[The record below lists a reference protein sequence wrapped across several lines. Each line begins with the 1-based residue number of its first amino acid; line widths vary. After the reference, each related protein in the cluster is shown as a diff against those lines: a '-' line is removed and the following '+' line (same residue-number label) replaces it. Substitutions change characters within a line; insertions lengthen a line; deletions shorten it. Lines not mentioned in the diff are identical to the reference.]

1 VQKARAVTPIL
12 VRRGTTQQFGWPILR
27 AGQRVSLD
35 GWTVRALV
43 RPALDSDVVLH
54 EFSTT
59 EGNAR
64 TENGYVLIEST
75 VDSETW
81 PWDAGIYDVHATDPD
96 GNVLHVAEGPIKVRK
111 SVTR

>member
-1 VQKARAVTPIL
+1 MLKARAVTPL
-12 VRRGTTQQFGWPILR
+12 MVRRGTTQQFGWPILR
-27 AGQRVSLD
+27 AGKRVSLD
-35 GWTVRALV
+35 GWTVRAQV
-43 RPALDSDVVLH
+43 RATVDATEVLH

-64 TENGYVLIEST
+64 TENGYVIISSD

-81 PWDAGIYDVHATDPD
+81 PWESGVYDVRATGPD
-96 GNVLHVAEGPIKVRK
+96 GNVLPVAEGPIRVRK

>member
-1 VQKARAVTPIL
+1 MPKARAVTPIT

-43 RPALDSDVVLH
+43 RSSVDSDTVLH

-59 EGNAR
+59 GGNAR
-64 TENGYVLIEST
+64 TENGYVLIESD
-75 VDSETW
+75 VDSATW
-81 PWDAGIYDVHATDPD
+81 PWESGVYDVHATDPTGD
-96 GNVLHVAEGPIKVRK
+96 VLHVAEGPIRLRK